1 MSRICKKCLIGQ
13 QAEDYLKLI
22 ARNKAA
28 TPPKYRVTEDVYD
41 QRIAI
46 CEACEKLSGPTC
58 LACGCF
64 VELRAI
70 RKESR
75 CPYKRW

>member
-22 ARNKAA
+22 AHNKAA
-28 TPPKYRVTEDVYD
+28 TPLKCRAAEDVYD
-41 QRIAI
+41 RRITI

-75 CPYKRW
+75 CPYKKW